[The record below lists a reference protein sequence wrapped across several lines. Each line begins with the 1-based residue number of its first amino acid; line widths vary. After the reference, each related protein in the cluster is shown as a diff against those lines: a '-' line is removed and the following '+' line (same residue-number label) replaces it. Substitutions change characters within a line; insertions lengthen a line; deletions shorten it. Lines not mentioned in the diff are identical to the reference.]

1 MLQLILSRMVALRTT
16 LEDRGG
22 VSLQSSGLVC
32 LLSRVKKIKAS
43 PRQRLQVYS
52 VQPTIK
58 AWGFPKPGSSPVA
71 CPTGGRSHLAC
82 SATLWNWDLGNKHRT
97 MMILQLLLLLR
108 RVCVCV
114 HTCVCVCACARTRMS
129 TRALLL
135 SHVQI
140 FTAPWN
146 VAHQAPLSVG
156 SSRQEYWSGLPF
168 PTPGNLPNQGIE
180 PSSLVLPS
188 LAGGFFATEPSGNLL
203 CL

>member
-1 MLQLILSRMVALRTT
+1 MFALRTT

-114 HTCVCVCACARTRMS
+114 HTCVCVCVRTGTHEHSRS
-129 TRALLL
+129 
-135 SHVQI
+135 
-140 FTAPWN
+140 
-146 VAHQAPLSVG
+146 VAQSCPNLHGPVECSPPG
-156 SSRQEYWSGLPF
+156 SSVR
-168 PTPGNLPNQGIE
+168 GIFQARILE
-180 PSSLVLPS
+180 WVAISYSRESSQSRDRTLIPCVTFI
-188 LAGGFFATEPSGNLL
+188 GRRIL
-203 CL
+203 CH